1 MIKQLSI
8 IIPTYNS
15 EKYLPSLVQ
24 KLKKIKSNEFEI
36 LFIDDKSKDKSANLL
51 KEIKLKNFK
60 TIFLK
65 KNKGVSFC
73 RNLGIK
79 NVRVDIYCFLI
90 VTMIFFLILTH

>member
-79 NVRVDIYCFLI
+79 KCSGRYILFLDSDDD
-90 VTMIFFLILTH
+90 FFF